1 MSLKSLIDKTLS
13 KQPLVKPSRTKKRNA
28 QPEAIEQERVIKWA
42 RDNENNYPF
51 LWLLHSSLNG
61 VKLSKNQAGRAKTQ
75 GMLSGV
81 PDLFL
86 PVPKNGFH
94 GLYIEMKSEK
104 GRVTENQH
112 WFLTNAESL
121 GYKIAVCYSA
131 KEAISAIQAYYDQET
146 IKGTTQDLPC
156 LKTQNKAYSEGC
168 CESH

>member
-1 MSLKSLIDKTLS
+1 MKHIESAH
-13 KQPLVKPSRTKKRNA
+13 QAQVVEWSR
-28 QPEAIEQERVIKWA
+28 WA
-42 RDNENNYPF
+42 FKANPVRYPH
-51 LWLLHSSLNG
+51 LEMLHCSLNG
-61 VKLSKNQAGRAKTQ
+61 VKLSGTQAKIAKGQ

-86 PVPKNGFH
+86 PVPKNGYH
-94 GLYIEMKSEK
+94 GLFIEMKSEK

-146 IKGTTQDLPC
+146 IKKGTTQDLPC
-156 LKTQNKAYSEGC
+156 LKTQNKAYYEGC

>member
-1 MSLKSLIDKTLS
+1 MSLKSLIDKALS
-13 KQPLVKPSRTKKRNA
+13 KQPLVKPSRTKQRNA

-86 PVPKNGFH
+86 PVPRKNFH

-104 GRVTENQH
+104 GRVSVSQSR
-112 WFLTNAESL
+112 FLSVTNEL
-121 GYKIAVCYSA
+121 GYQSIVCYSS
-131 KEAISAIQAYYDQET
+131 EDAIEKINEY
-146 IKGTTQDLPC
+146 
-156 LKTQNKAYSEGC
+156 LKNAN
-168 CESH
+168 HVR

>member
-1 MSLKSLIDKTLS
+1 MKHLESAQQAQVVEWSRWAYKTG
-13 KQPLVKPSRTKKRNA
+13 K
-28 QPEAIEQERVIKWA
+28 
-42 RDNENNYPF
+42 YPM
-51 LWLLHSSLNG
+51 LNMLHCSLNG
-61 VKLSKNQAGRAKTQ
+61 VKLSGTQAKIAKGQ

-94 GLYIEMKSEK
+94 GLFIEMKSEK

-112 WFLTNAESL
+112 WFLTNADSV
-121 GYKIAVCYSA
+121 GYKTVVCYSA

-146 IKGTTQDLPC
+146 IKGTTQDLLC
-156 LKTQNKAYSEGC
+156 LKTQNKAYYEGC